1 VATLLC
7 GFDVVAFLPKEYV
20 IGNLQQLADGG
31 GRGTLNADKV
41 KYIGKGV
48 WVNTE
53 LMDLVV
59 GAVQVESG

>member
-1 VATLLC
+1 
-7 GFDVVAFLPKEYV
+7 
-20 IGNLQQLADGG
+20 
-31 GRGTLNADKV
+31 LNADKV